1 MRRTLG
7 PPGIILIFCIFKVW
21 SQEFSDTEVTL
32 APPLPQCDLYQ
43 ACSAEV
49 SIYPI
54 LIPTTT
60 ISTATE
66 EETTSEDPGYQ
77 AFSIDNEIMESS
89 GLGLGSGEGSGDEY
103 LIMSQMSVTS
113 TPEVTV
119 FPLYDEFVSTPT
131 IFDFNAAANVS
142 QKILCRCGENSDGEE
157 QKCSFSNTTNTLTFD
172 RTLKLAFC
180 TPPHHKKRC
189 IGRRN
194 VIRIIADIHQSGEAI
209 QNVLDT
215 QIFCHCDAGF
225 RRIGIEPWGDN
236 GYAFLYQCKQ

>member
-1 MRRTLG
+1 MRQTLG
-7 PPGIILIFCIFKVW
+7 PPLIFILFCIFKVW
-21 SQEFSDTEVTL
+21 SQEFSETEVTL

-54 LIPTTT
+54 LIQTTT
-60 ISTATE
+60 IPSEAE
-66 EETTSEDPGYQ
+66 DVTSEDPGYQ
-77 AFSIDNEIMESS
+77 AFSISNNEI
-89 GLGLGSGEGSGDEY
+89 LDGSGQEEGSGDEY
-103 LIMSQMSVTS
+103 LILTPTVTT

-119 FPLYDEFVSTPT
+119 FPLYDEFVTTQS
-131 IFDFNAAANVS
+131 IFDFNAPANVS
-142 QKILCRCGENSDGEE
+142 QKMLCRCGEDSDDGE
-157 QKCSFSNTTNTLTFD
+157 QKCSFSNSTNTLTFD

-194 VIRIIADIHQSGEAI
+194 VIRIIADIHESGEAI

-215 QIFCHCDAGF
+215 QIFCHCDIGF

-236 GYAFLYQCKQ
+236 GYAFLYQCIQ